1 MIENN
6 SVTQME
12 KKKMKYMN
20 HEATY
25 VSPVHAIL
33 CFLSTDLALMLQY
46 ELKHPDSHKFDSH
59 KFTQ

>member
-1 MIENN
+1 
-6 SVTQME
+6 ME

-46 ELKHPDSHKFDSH
+46 ELKHPDSHKFDIH